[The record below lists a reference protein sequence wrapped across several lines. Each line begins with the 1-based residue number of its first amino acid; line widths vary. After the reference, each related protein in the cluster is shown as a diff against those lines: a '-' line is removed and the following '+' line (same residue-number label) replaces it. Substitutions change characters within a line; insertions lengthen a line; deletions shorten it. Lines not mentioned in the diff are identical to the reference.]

1 MANHK
6 SPAKTIRSHKRL
18 IQFLKS
24 KTIASSPVKSLAIC
38 PQTTFNISPQQ
49 PKLSSTKLEDINIR
63 PKKIYHPT
71 IISACDTL
79 FGKHPDLLSNE
90 EILKFNNYRSWKSD
104 IGDPIEENPIYLPIG
119 GLRRCVICANLT

>member
-1 MANHK
+1 MANYK
-6 SPAKTIRSHKRL
+6 SPAKTIRSHT
-18 IQFLKS
+18 S
-24 KTIASSPVKSLAIC
+24 KTIAFSPVKSLAIC
-38 PQTTFNISPQQ
+38 PQTPFNISPQE

-71 IISACDTL
+71 VISACDTL